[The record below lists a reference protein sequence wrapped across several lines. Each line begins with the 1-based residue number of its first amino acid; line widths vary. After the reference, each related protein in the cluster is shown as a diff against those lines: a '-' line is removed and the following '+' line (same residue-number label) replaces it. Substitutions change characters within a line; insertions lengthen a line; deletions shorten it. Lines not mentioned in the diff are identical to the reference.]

1 MMIFPRIYDG
11 ILQNK
16 TSVDVVFCHKMF
28 SSPVE
33 VSEGLSTPEE
43 LDLVHSNA
51 ALLK

>member
-1 MMIFPRIYDG
+1 MMIFSRIYDG

-16 TSVDVVFCHKMF
+16 TSVDVVFCLKMF

-43 LDLVHSNA
+43 LDIVHSYA